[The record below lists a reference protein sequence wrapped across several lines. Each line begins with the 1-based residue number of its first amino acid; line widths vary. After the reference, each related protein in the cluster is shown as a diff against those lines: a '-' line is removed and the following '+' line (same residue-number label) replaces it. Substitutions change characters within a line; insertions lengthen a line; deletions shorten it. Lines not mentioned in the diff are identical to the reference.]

1 MLTSIAPYSNLIL
14 AFPTDLGGI
23 ILVIY
28 PTSSL
33 AKESFLYPL
42 ESNAICP
49 KLELELVT
57 EKSPP
62 LSVTKWEEYPIANIE
77 TNWITA
83 SLVALMW

>member
-1 MLTSIAPYSNLIL
+1 MAPYSSLIWDL
-14 AFPTDLGGI
+14 PTDFGGI

-33 AKESFLYPL
+33 ANESSLYP
-42 ESNAICP
+42 EEFNAICP

-62 LSVTKWEEYPIANIE
+62 VSVTKWEEYPIAKIE

-83 SLVALMW
+83 SFVALIW